1 MQGTNLLQL
10 QEAIIALA
18 ELLELQADPTGP
30 AEATVIECRT
40 DAGRGYVM
48 KSYSAAQI
56 LAEGT

>member
-1 MQGTNLLQL
+1 MSNIVQGTNLLQL

-48 KSYSAAQI
+48 SNS
-56 LAEGT
+56 L